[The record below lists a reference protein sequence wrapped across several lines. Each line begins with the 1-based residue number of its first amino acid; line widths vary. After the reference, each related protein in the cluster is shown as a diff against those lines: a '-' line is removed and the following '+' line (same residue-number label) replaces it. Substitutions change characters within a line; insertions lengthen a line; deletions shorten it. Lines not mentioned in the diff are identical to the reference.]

1 VVGKL
6 GGFIGD
12 PLENVVDE
20 GVHDAHGLAGDA
32 SVWVDLLQ
40 DLVDVD
46 RIGLLPLLVTL
57 GSLLAA
63 LLHDRFLASL

>member
-6 GGFIGD
+6 RGFVGNS
-12 PLENVVDE
+12 LEDVVDE
-20 GVHDAHGLAGDA
+20 GVHDTHCLARYA
-32 SVWVDLLQ
+32 SVGVDLLQ

-46 RIGLLPLLVTL
+46 SIGLFPLLVTL

-63 LLHDRFLASL
+63 FLHDRFLASL

>member
-1 VVGKL
+1 VIGQLRGFVGNS
-6 GGFIGD
+6 
-12 PLENVVDE
+12 LEDVVDE

-46 RIGLLPLLVTL
+46 GIGLFPLLMTF
-57 GSLLAA
+57 GSFLAA
-63 LLHDRFLASL
+63 LLHDRFFASL